1 MQMTNLSEFS
11 QDEQAPDDLPRGRT
25 SSDEPIDQFLEW
37 EANEAQ
43 PNEARLFRKSFLEK
57 YGDELIDDVAF
68 LGSLGS
74 LKRKLAEFVRKQ
86 DWFI

>member
-11 QDEQAPDDLPRGRT
+11 QDDQAPDDLPRGRK
-25 SSDEPIDQFLEW
+25 SCDEPIDQFLEW
-37 EANEAQ
+37 EACEAQ
-43 PNEARLFRKSFLEK
+43 PNESRSFRKSFLEQ

-74 LKRKLAEFVRKQ
+74 LKRKLDDFVRKQ